1 MPAQIIEFEGLD
13 CSFKETNSKLLA
25 ANLQERGFKTH
36 LFSFPN
42 YESDS
47 SSLVRM
53 FLNGV
58 LGFDNS
64 KIPPHM
70 ICEFYAMDRALTYYR
85 DIQDIYEKGNENT
98 IIIFDRWVFSNF
110 YQLAR
115 MINHISSV
123 DDIRDGEKRIIKGF
137 IDWLQQLEFG
147 NYRLPR
153 ANAIFFMRTPY
164 EVARKKIAEKADKDI
179 NEKDEKFTKK
189 VYIINDYIFN
199 HAKNTM
205 IVDTCYSDGKFKSR
219 ETLGEEVLA
228 RALSILEK

>member
-58 LGFDNS
+58 FGFDNS

-85 DIQDIYEKGNENT
+85 EIQDIYEKGNENT

-179 NEKDEKFTKK
+179 NEKDEEFTKK

>member
-25 ANLQERGFKTH
+25 EKLKERGFKTH

-53 FLNGV
+53 LLNGI
-58 LGFDNS
+58 LGFNS
-64 KIPPHM
+64 KLPPHM

-85 DIQDIYEKGNENT
+85 EIQDIYEKGNENT

-179 NEKDEKFTKK
+179 NEKDEEFTKK

>member
-58 LGFDNS
+58 LGFDTS

-70 ICEFYAMDRALTYYR
+70 ICEFYAMDRALTYFR
-85 DIQDIYEKGNENT
+85 DIQDIYEKGDENT

-110 YQLAR
+110 YQLGR
-115 MINHISSV
+115 MINHINSV

-137 IDWLQQLEFG
+137 LEWLQQLEFG

-179 NEKDEKFTKK
+179 NEKDEEFTKK

>member
-25 ANLQERGFKTH
+25 EKLKERGFKTH

-53 FLNGV
+53 FLNGIF
-58 LGFDNS
+58 GFDNS
-64 KIPPHM
+64 KLPPHM

-85 DIQDIYEKGNENT
+85 EIQDIYEKGNENT

-179 NEKDEKFTKK
+179 NEKDEEFTKK